1 MVKKLKQK
9 IRENMEEKYNA
20 LYRQEWN
27 DKKLGYEKWV
37 KEQQIFDKK
46 SYQSLAFELLKKK
59 VSLVNWKQL
68 ESVQN
73 PEELK
78 LRDIVVFVEDEK
90 GLLDNALDK
99 ITSVFFDNSDI
110 KVVYGDEDETNDMDG
125 NRGNPWFKPDYSPD
139 TLISYYYF
147 GGLVAFRKEV
157 LKEISFE
164 AEWNAKERVYAM
176 TLQAC
181 LPLNRKLICHYKDML
196 YTSPKIIYWGW
207 EESYKKMKEKC
218 ANIRPKAEEDGVSI
232 IIPSKDNPKVLERC
246 LESIVKLT
254 KDVRYEIVVID
265 NGSNEENRK
274 YIEEMKVK
282 LGFKYIYNPME
293 FNFSVMCNTGAKNSN
308 YGMILFLNDDCEVR
322 HDDWL
327 RRMTDQALILDT
339 GAVGVKLHYPNSKII
354 QHCGVYSLQVGPA
367 HKLQFKEDT
376 CVYYDRRNLDVRNV
390 LASTGA
396 CLMMRRDVFEQV
408 KGFDEGLRVAF
419 NDVDLCYKIYEAGY
433 NIVNDNEVQ
442 LWHHESLSRG
452 NDNDPD
458 KIERHMGEREALYQ
472 RHPDLWGNDPY
483 YHPGLLSHHL
493 DTNFSFV
500 FEFDYDMENALNH
513 FNRSERYGFEQYKKI
528 KALPKKIREDNC
540 LVPMIE
546 YAGDVRNW
554 HVVGENV
561 TDIMEKLG
569 EQKIAYFQGN
579 IVVLGS
585 NNACYKKSIVLR
597 NEENGELY
605 MIEPA
610 RKHRPDLYT
619 NLPDQENVALSGF
632 SFLMDLKD
640 MPEGNYEIA
649 VMARD
654 MISGQCLYRTTPMRL
669 ENKS

>member
-9 IRENMEEKYNA
+9 IRENLEEKYNTE
-20 LYRQEWN
+20 YRKEWN
-27 DKKLGYEKWV
+27 EKKLGYEKWV
-37 KEQQIFDKK
+37 REQQTFDKK
-46 SYQSLAFELLKKK
+46 SYQSLAFEMLKKK
-59 VSLVNWKQL
+59 VSLITWEQL
-68 ESVQN
+68 ENAQN
-73 PEELK
+73 LAELK
-78 LRDIVVFVEDEK
+78 LKDIVVFVENK
-90 GLLDNALDK
+90 TGLLDEALDK
-99 ITSVFFDNSDI
+99 ITSVFYDNAEI
-110 KVVYGDEDETNDMDG
+110 KVVYGDEDETNKEDG
-125 NRGNPWFKPDYSPD
+125 NRRNPWFKPDYSPD

-157 LKEISFE
+157 LKNISFE
-164 AEWNAKERVYAM
+164 SGWSAKEKIYAI

-181 LPLNRKLICHYKDML
+181 LPLDRKLVCHYKDML
-196 YTSPKIIYWGW
+196 YTSSEITYWGF
-207 EESYKKMKEKC
+207 EDSYKKVKEKY
-218 ANIRPKAEEDGVSI
+218 ADIRPKAKEDGVSI

-246 LESIVKLT
+246 LESIVNLT
-254 KDVRYEIVVID
+254 EDVKYEIVVID

-274 YIEEMKVK
+274 YIEEMKTR
-282 LGFKYIYNPME
+282 LGFQYIYNPME
-293 FNFSVMCNTGAKNSN
+293 FNFSVMCNTGAS
-308 YGMILFLNDDCEVR
+308 YGTYSIYLFLNDDCEVR
-322 HDDWL
+322 HSDWL
-327 RRMTDQALILDT
+327 RKMTDQALILDT
-339 GAVGVKLHYPNSKII
+339 GAVGVKLHYPNSKTI

-396 CLMMRRDVFEQV
+396 CLMIRKDVFEEV
-408 KGFDEGLRVAF
+408 KRFDEGLRVAF

-433 NIVNDNEVQ
+433 NIVNHNEVQ

-493 DTNFSFV
+493 DVNFSFV
-500 FEFDYDMENALNH
+500 FEFDYDMENALSQ
-513 FNRSERYGFEQYKKI
+513 FNRTERYGYEPYKKL
-528 KALPKKIREDNC
+528 KALPAKIREDNC

-554 HVVGENV
+554 HVVGDNV
-561 TDIMEKLG
+561 ADIMENLG
-569 EQKIAYFQGN
+569 NQKIAYFQGN

-585 NNACYKKSIVLR
+585 NNAYYKKSVVLR
-597 NEENGELY
+597 HVESGQFY

-610 RKHRPDLYT
+610 RKHRPDLYK

-632 SFLMDLKD
+632 SFLMDMND
-640 MPEGNYEIA
+640 MPEGSYEIS
-649 VMARD
+649 VMAKD
-654 MISGQCLYRTTPMRL
+654 MISGQYLYRTTPMRL
-669 ENKS
+669 EN